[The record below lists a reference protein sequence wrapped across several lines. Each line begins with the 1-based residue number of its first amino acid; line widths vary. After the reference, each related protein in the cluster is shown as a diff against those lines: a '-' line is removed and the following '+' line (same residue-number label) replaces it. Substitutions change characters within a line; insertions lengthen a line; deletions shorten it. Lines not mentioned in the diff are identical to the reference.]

1 MDELIYAGNKAMT
14 LMLLLSAAPVAV
26 ATVVGLVVGLFQ
38 TVTQIQEQTLPF
50 GIKLIAVIFCLY
62 LLAGWSGE
70 RLMNFSIEMLEVAT
84 RVQA

>member
-1 MDELIYAGNKAMT
+1 MDELIYASNKAME
-14 LMLLLSAAPVAV
+14 LILKLSLFPVAV

-50 GIKLIAVIFCLY
+50 GIKLIAVILCIY

-70 RLMNFSIEMLEVAT
+70 LMTNFSSEMVELAT
-84 RVQA
+84 GAGH